1 MWQPCRWNSV
11 DVASTPYTRGPTAGI
26 TSHESGQRLH
36 LRLSSRA
43 IRWGQKLRPVVRR
56 RDSLVI
62 AAWVSTLSWPAR
74 PAGIRSGSL
83 PGLTRSALTVPC
95 GTLCGW
101 ESSRSWRS
109 TFSEVVRP
117 QGRHTATFAWPSRD
131 LRRTQLRS
139 SARSSAGQSSCLLSR
154 RAGVRI
160 PPGALNCRFTSENAG
175 NRRFLRMWP
184 PLGSC
189 SPARRPH
196 PPRSRWFACTDL
208 GAESLA
214 LIATALREQITG
226 DRRAHEPR
234 RRCLNLKK

>member
-1 MWQPCRWNSV
+1 MWHPRCS
-11 DVASTPYTRGPTAGI
+11 YTCGTTAGI

-101 ESSRSWRS
+101 ESSGSWRS

-117 QGRHTATFAWPSRD
+117 QGRHTATFAWPSCD

-139 SARSSAGQSSCLLSR
+139 SARSSAGQSSCLLSSGSR
-154 RAGVRI
+154 VRI
-160 PPGALNCRFTSENAG
+160 LPGAPGQSFIRLLPT
-175 NRRFLRMWP
+175 P
-184 PLGSC
+184 
-189 SPARRPH
+189 
-196 PPRSRWFACTDL
+196 
-208 GAESLA
+208 
-214 LIATALREQITG
+214 
-226 DRRAHEPR
+226 
-234 RRCLNLKK
+234 